1 MMIRPIEPRAAAF
14 DLYDDLMAISSIE
27 ASITLRRRHNA
38 PAVRDFTRLARYVP
52 NLKV

>member
-1 MMIRPIEPRAAAF
+1 MIRPTEPRADAF

-27 ASITLRRRHNA
+27 ASIGLGRRHKA

-52 NLKV
+52 NLKI